1 MAYLTQVQNL
11 GGLIESTGIQTVFSS
26 FQGKTDKTVSF
37 KNGT

>member
-26 FQGKTDKTVSF
+26 FQGKTEQNCVF
-37 KNGT
+37 